1 MTTQTPAG
9 WYPDPYGSPQ
19 LRWWDGGQWT
29 DATHPVE
36 PGGQQHQ
43 QPAPQEQPSGPRT
56 VPDVPVTPANPT
68 LRFGEP
74 LPGLSPYGEGPGQP
88 SGPGEAR
95 PPFGAPSDP
104 AAPGQPGHDQ
114 PPPGPAVS
122 GPQSYGRPE
131 SGPQSHGQ
139 PGSGPQD
146 HGQPGYGQ
154 PGFAQPD
161 QPQQG
166 YGQPGFGQPGY
177 GQPPSG
183 PVGYGQPG
191 YGQSPYGQGHQPAQ
205 WSGAQLPGP
214 GFGGPPKR
222 SNPLPWVLGGVAALV
237 VIGVLAAAAIFLV
250 NRDDSPGTA
259 LPPTAT
265 PTEPRQSPDPG
276 QSSEPPPP
284 TGELPQPQDG
294 RITDG
299 QAGISYAPPRG
310 WTVPAYGSVNGT
322 DPARQ
327 RWSSA
332 VQAVSHEKYD
342 GTDDWIGN
350 VYTGSLHELYPY
362 AGTQSLGTT
371 AKLVFTDF
379 ARFYQLSHE
388 TKVVADK
395 ATKVGDRDA
404 WVFQF
409 ELDFSTVS
417 KERDYKWKK
426 ENGAIV
432 LMDRGEGERPAI
444 VYVSVPDN
452 LGTDVVDQV
461 LGSLKPA

>member
-29 DATHPVE
+29 DATHPAE

-43 QPAPQEQPSGPRT
+43 QPAPQGQPSGPQT
-56 VPDVPVTPANPT
+56 VPDAPVTPANPT

-88 SGPGEAR
+88 SGPSEAR
-95 PPFGAPSDP
+95 PPFDAPSDP
-104 AAPGQPGHDQ
+104 AAPGQPGHGQ
-114 PPPGPAVS
+114 PG
-122 GPQSYGRPE
+122 
-131 SGPQSHGQ
+131 HGQ
-139 PGSGPQD
+139 PG

-154 PGFAQPD
+154 PA
-161 QPQQG
+161 
-166 YGQPGFGQPGY
+166 
-177 GQPPSG
+177 SG

-191 YGQSPYGQGHQPAQ
+191 YGQSPYGQPGYEQPGYGQSPYGQSPYGQGHQPAQ

-214 GFGGPPKR
+214 GFGQPPKR

-237 VIGVLAAAAIFLV
+237 VIGVLAAAAIFLI

-259 LPPTAT
+259 LPPTAA
-265 PTEPRQSPDPG
+265 PTEPQRSPDPG

-299 QAGISYAPPRG
+299 QAGISYAPPEG
-310 WTVPAYGSVNGT
+310 WRVPAQSSVNGT

-332 VQAVSHEKYD
+332 VQAVSQEKYD

-350 VYTGSLHELYPY
+350 VYTGALHELYPY

-379 ARFYQLSHE
+379 ARFYQLPHE
-388 TKVVADK
+388 TKIVADK
-395 ATKVGDRDA
+395 AAKVGGRDA